1 MPREFSRLDRIADQM
16 QRELAN
22 LVRNSMKDPRLGMVT
37 INGVRVAKDLGYA
50 DVYITLLSVDEVFES
65 SPEVK
70 ETLAVLNH
78 AAGFLRSELGRLMM
92 LRVIPRLRFHFDS
105 SVGYG
110 RHMSYLIREAR
121 EKDQEDAQS
130 RGDVSEESG
139 TPEE

>member
-16 QRELAN
+16 QRELAD
-22 LVRNSMKDPRLGMVT
+22 LVRSSMKDPRLGMVT

-50 DVYITLLSVDEVFES
+50 DVYITLLSVDEVFET
-65 SPEVK
+65 SPEVQD
-70 ETLAVLNH
+70 TLAVLNH
-78 AAGFLRSELGRLMM
+78 AAGFLRSELGKLMK

-121 EKDQEDAQS
+121 EKDMQDAQG
-130 RGDVSEESG
+130 RGDTDSSENA
-139 TPEE
+139 EE